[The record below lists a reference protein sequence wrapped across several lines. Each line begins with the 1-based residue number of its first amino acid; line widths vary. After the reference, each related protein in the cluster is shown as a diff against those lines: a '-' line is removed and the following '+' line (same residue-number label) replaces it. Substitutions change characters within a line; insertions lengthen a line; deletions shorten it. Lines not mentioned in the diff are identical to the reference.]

1 VIETPGQRRVL
12 LPDDEPTPDQASAD
26 KSPPTDEEVLAGQ
39 DAATPESAEYLSLA
53 LFLRRTRALLPD
65 GLDLR
70 AAEKRLSRLSRK
82 SGRPVKRAPDGNGG
96 LVACFALE
104 VLVSFCPAHEKSR
117 EITS

>member
-12 LPDDEPTPDQASAD
+12 LPDDEPTPDQLPVN
-26 KSPPTDEEVLAGQ
+26 KSPPTDEDLLAYQ

-53 LFLRRTRALLPD
+53 IFLRRTRALLPD

-70 AAEKRLSRLSRK
+70 AAERKLSRLSRK
-82 SGRPVKRAPDGNGG
+82 SGRPVKRAPDGKGG

-104 VLVSFCPAHEKSR
+104 VLVFFCSANEKSR
-117 EITS
+117 KTSS